1 MPARIEEL
9 PAGYRAVTPTMDD
22 VARATEFF
30 NLVEISEWGVPDFVE
45 SEIEEEWS
53 DLDLEKSVVLVEDE
67 SGNYVASMTLEFSN
81 GVTWEAF
88 GYVHPEHQDR
98 GLGTWVV
105 RWSEAMARACE
116 GETRDGYRLAMFNY
130 ISTVNGAAQE
140 LLTAE
145 GYELQKVF
153 RRMSIELQERPAPPD
168 WPESYELRPFVPDRD
183 QHAYFDAI
191 QTAFAEH
198 WSASPRTFES
208 WSKSWMSE
216 NFDPHLLVQVVHAN
230 QVVGACCGKP
240 IGDTGWIG
248 YVAIVPEHRRRGLAK
263 RMLQES
269 FGRFWDKGIKRIDLG
284 VDSENRQSAVDLYI
298 GMGMHESHSYE
309 SHRKI
314 LREGLDWRDEN

>member
-208 WSKSWMSE
+208 WSRTLIRICSCRSCMPTRWSAPVAASRSATPDGLDMS
-216 NFDPHLLVQVVHAN
+216 LSSQSTAAAGW
-230 QVVGACCGKP
+230 QSGCCRRASGVS
-240 IGDTGWIG
+240 GTRESSESTSGWI
-248 YVAIVPEHRRRGLAK
+248 RRTARAQSISISVWGCTNPTAMN
-263 RMLQES
+263 RT
-269 FGRFWDKGIKRIDLG
+269 GRFCARVSIGVTRI
-284 VDSENRQSAVDLYI
+284 R
-298 GMGMHESHSYE
+298 
-309 SHRKI
+309 
-314 LREGLDWRDEN
+314 